1 MQDQRST
8 VELVAESIRD
18 GIRSG
23 RYITGQRLVEA
34 DITSELAVSRGPVR
48 EAMRRL
54 SAEGL
59 VEIAHH
65 QGARIKRLSRAD
77 VLSLYEIRELL
88 EGLAARLAAEQVE
101 HSKGLAKR
109 IRALKRDMQR
119 ASKNADIEQYVQ
131 LNREFHDLLVT
142 SSGNP
147 HLPSMIA
154 NLQTQVMRFQ
164 FRSLMDHKAILQ
176 SEKEHKEI
184 VEAVLNANA
193 ARAEKLMRHHVSR
206 SRDLVL
212 RLPKSMFAPEKE
224 KS

>member
-1 MQDQRST
+1 MQDNRST

-23 RYITGQRLVEA
+23 RYMAGQRLVEA

-65 QGARIKRLSRAD
+65 QGARIKRLSRSD

-88 EGLAARLAAEQVE
+88 EGLAARLAAEQISS
-101 HSKGLAKR
+101 SKGLTTKVR
-109 IRALKRDMQR
+109 GLKRDMQR
-119 ASKNADIEQYVQ
+119 ASKRADIERYVQ

-142 SSGNP
+142 HSGNP
-147 HLPSMIA
+147 HLPAMIA

-164 FRSLMDHKAILQ
+164 FRSLLDHKAILQ
-176 SEKEHKEI
+176 SEKDHKAI
-184 VEAVLNANA
+184 VDAVLRADA
-193 ARAEKLMRHHVSR
+193 DGAEKLMRAHVRR

-212 RLPKSMFAPEKE
+212 RLPEALFAPEQANT
-224 KS
+224 